1 MLAAVVQELVADFVA
16 HGGDLRVL
24 FEADDE
30 SIQDI
35 AADDPAGRVAGA
47 VEDDESSLGVIW
59 ERT

>member
-1 MLAAVVQELVADFVA
+1 MLAAVLEELVADFVA
-16 HGGDLRVL
+16 HDVDLRVL
-24 FEADDE
+24 FEASDE

-35 AADDPAGRVAGA
+35 AADDTAGGVAGA